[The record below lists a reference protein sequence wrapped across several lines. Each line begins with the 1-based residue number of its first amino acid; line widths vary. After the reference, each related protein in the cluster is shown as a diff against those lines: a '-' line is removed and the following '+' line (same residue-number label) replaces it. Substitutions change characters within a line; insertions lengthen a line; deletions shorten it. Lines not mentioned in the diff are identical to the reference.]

1 MFEAASLPIIGLDIA
16 KSIFQVYQVDSQA
29 GEIRR
34 HQVRRAKVLVLLCH
48 KSWADS
54 SLKCNTCHRV
64 RSADAKHPIQA
75 LSTAPA

>member
-48 KSWADS
+48 KRRRRFTE
-54 SLKCNTCHRV
+54 LQCGQCP
-64 RSADAKHPIQA
+64 SAIARA
-75 LSTAPA
+75 TAN

>member
-16 KSIFQVYQVDSQA
+16 KSVLQVYQVDSQA

-48 KSWADS
+48 KSS
-54 SLKCNTCHRV
+54 FSL
-64 RSADAKHPIQA
+64 A
-75 LSTAPA
+75 LPQQGH

>member
-34 HQVRRAKVLVLLCH
+34 HQVRRAKVLEPIRKLC
-48 KSWADS
+48 
-54 SLKCNTCHRV
+54 
-64 RSADAKHPIQA
+64 
-75 LSTAPA
+75 